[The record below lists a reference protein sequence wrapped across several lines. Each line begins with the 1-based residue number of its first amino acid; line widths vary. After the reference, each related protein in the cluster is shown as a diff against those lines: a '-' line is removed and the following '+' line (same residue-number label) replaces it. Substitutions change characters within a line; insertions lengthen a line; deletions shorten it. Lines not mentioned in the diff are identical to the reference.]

1 MRLEGKV
8 AIVSGGGTGIGA
20 ATARRFA
27 AQGAKVVVTGRRP
40 EPLEAIAAETQGLA
54 VPGDVTDPNHAVEA
68 VRAAVDAFGGLDVV
82 VANAG
87 VGFGGSAA
95 EVDDE
100 RWQRT
105 LDVNVNGVLFLVRA
119 ALPQLLSRGAGSIV
133 IVSSVSGLQ
142 SVSNSVAYDTS
153 KTAVLGLM
161 RSVAVEYG
169 PSGIRANA
177 VCPGWVVT
185 PMGDESMD
193 DLAAQRGITREEA
206 YRLATA
212 PVPLRRPG
220 TADEIASCC
229 LFLASD
235 ESSIVTGTLL
245 VADGGGTAVDI
256 ASIAFDE
263 SQGS

>member
-1 MRLEGKV
+1 MRLESKV
-8 AIVSGGGTGIGA
+8 AIVTGGGTGIGA

-27 AQGAKVVVTGRRP
+27 EEGAKVVVTGRRP
-40 EPLEAIAAETQGLA
+40 EPLEAVAADTQGLA
-54 VPGDVTDPNHAVEA
+54 VPGDVTDPEHAVEA
-68 VRAAVDAFGGLDVV
+68 VRAAVETFGGLDVV

-100 RWQRT
+100 NWRRT
-105 LDVNVNGVLFLVRA
+105 FDVNVSGVLFMVRA

-142 SVSNSVAYDTS
+142 SAPSSVAYDTS

-169 PSGIRANA
+169 PHRIRANA

-193 DLAAQRGITREEA
+193 ELAVEHGITRDDA

-212 PVPLRRPG
+212 PVPLRRPA
-220 TADEIASCC
+220 TAEEIASCC

-245 VADGGGTAVDI
+245 VADGGGTAVDV
-256 ASIAFDE
+256 ASLPWV
-263 SQGS
+263 GKP

>member
-27 AQGAKVVVTGRRP
+27 AEGAKVVVTGRRP
-40 EPLEAIAAETQGLA
+40 EPLEAVAAETQGLA
-54 VPGDVTDPNHAVEA
+54 VPGDVTDPDHAVVA
-68 VRAAVDAFGGLDVV
+68 VRAAVDAYGGLDVV

-87 VGFGGSAA
+87 AGFGGSAA

-100 RWQRT
+100 RWRRT
-105 LDVNVNGVLFLVRA
+105 LDVNVSGVLFLVRA
-119 ALPQLLSRGAGSIV
+119 ALPHLLSRGAGSIV
-133 IVSSVSGLQ
+133 VVSSVSALQ
-142 SVSNSVAYDTS
+142 SAASSVAYDTS
-153 KTAVLGLM
+153 KAALLGLT

-169 PSGIRANA
+169 PRGIRANT

-185 PMGDESMD
+185 PMGDVEMD
-193 DLAAQRGITREEA
+193 DLAAKRGITRDEA
-206 YRLATA
+206 YLLATA
-212 PVPLRRPG
+212 PVPLRRPA
-220 TADEIASCC
+220 TAEEIASCC

-256 ASIAFDE
+256 ASLPWNE
-263 SQGS
+263 RP